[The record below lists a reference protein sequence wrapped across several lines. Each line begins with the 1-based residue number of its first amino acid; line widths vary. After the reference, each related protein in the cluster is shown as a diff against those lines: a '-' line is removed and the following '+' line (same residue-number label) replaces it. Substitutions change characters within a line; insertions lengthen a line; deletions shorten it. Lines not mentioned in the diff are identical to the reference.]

1 MKIKD
6 LSQKKRVSDRL
17 KRIEWQIRGVIA
29 MIEAEASVREIIQ
42 QISAIRSA
50 MSQAANEELV
60 CAIERTTEKKSPLDD
75 KERDEIRSLLKLIR

>member
-1 MKIKD
+1 
-6 LSQKKRVSDRL
+6 
-17 KRIEWQIRGVIA
+17 
-29 MIEAEASVREIIQ
+29 MIEDEASVREIVQ

-50 MSQAANEELV
+50 MSQAANEELL

>member
-1 MKIKD
+1 
-6 LSQKKRVSDRL
+6 
-17 KRIEWQIRGVIA
+17 
-29 MIEAEASVREIIQ
+29 MIEDEASVRDIVQ

-50 MSQAANEELV
+50 MSQAANEELL

>member
-1 MKIKD
+1 
-6 LSQKKRVSDRL
+6 
-17 KRIEWQIRGVIA
+17 
-29 MIEAEASVREIIQ
+29 MIEEEASVREIIQ

>member
-1 MKIKD
+1 
-6 LSQKKRVSDRL
+6 
-17 KRIEWQIRGVIA
+17 
-29 MIEAEASVREIIQ
+29 MIEEEASVREIIQ

-60 CAIERTTEKKSPLDD
+60 CAIERTTEKKAPLDD